1 MKYIRNFIIHLL
13 GGVTLEE
20 SMKSDNNSFDIAVY
34 STLEELKSFAVRK
47 DDRGELYHHICSE
60 LKKLI

>member
-1 MKYIRNFIIHLL
+1 MKYIRNYIFHLL

-20 SMKSDNNSFDIAVY
+20 SMESDDNSFYMGVY
-34 STLEELKSFAVRK
+34 STLEYLKSFAVRK
-47 DDRGELYHHICSE
+47 DDRGELYHHICSK

>member
-1 MKYIRNFIIHLL
+1 MKYTRNFIIHLL

-20 SMKSDNNSFDIAVY
+20 SLEWDNNSFAIGVFA
-34 STLEELKSFAVRK
+34 TLEKLKLFAVRK